1 MIVPTRFGLKYAPIP
16 TLALEYED
24 DLNGVVDATG
34 DNSPSLYVYRDGD
47 GAAPPAP
54 VRKLHV
60 VELPMLTHT
69 SETQQ
74 ITRQLQQDNG
84 RFLAPDVVSETQLKR
99 LLDRLVQNLPDPA
112 PTISDQV
119 RIPLV
124 TATTRE
130 KESERREDA
139 ASESELEESVMEE
152 SVMEDSVME
161 SSAAE
166 ASRSDEHA
174 TPEPRVLSTTLEVN
188 SNRGAFVSSHDA
200 GSDRGGGSAGE
211 EEEGAPPPI
220 DKPGSHDEME
230 ELDHESDHEEK
241 PVGAATSEAEKEEQ
255 SEGEA
260 EEDAKKTKALR
271 SESDV
276 SEEDVQSEELEY
288 FSEDGSD
295 EDSF

>member
-24 DLNGVVDATG
+24 DLNGVVDATT
-34 DNSPSLYVYRDGD
+34 DSSMSLYVYRNG
-47 GAAPPAP
+47 GGGPPP
-54 VRKLHV
+54 GPTKKLHV
-60 VELPMLTHT
+60 VELPMLTRA

-84 RFLAPDVVSETQLKR
+84 HFLSPEVVSEAQLKR

-112 PTISDQV
+112 PA
-119 RIPLV
+119 
-124 TATTRE
+124 ATSSEEAQGRAVVATNE
-130 KESERREDA
+130 VESERRDDA
-139 ASESELEESVMEE
+139 PSESDLDESVLEESVMEE
-152 SVMEDSVME
+152 SVV
-161 SSAAE
+161 E
-166 ASRSDEHA
+166 ASRSDEHETLQPTVA
-174 TPEPRVLSTTLEVN
+174 TTTIEN
-188 SNRGAFVSSHDA
+188 TNRGAFVSHDA
-200 GSDRGGGSAGE
+200 ESDREDGDGE
-211 EEEGAPPPI
+211 EEQEEAPPPI
-220 DKPGSHDEME
+220 DKPGSREGDEVS
-230 ELDHESDHEEK
+230 DHESEHGED
-241 PVGAATSEAEKEEQ
+241 PLPAATSAAPKGDEQ
-255 SEGEA
+255 STDEG